1 MVYGT
6 SSATPP
12 TQSTWGKLSPRV
24 LAHRRAILHASHLP
38 SAWEARTQNGAS
50 RKLVELDSA
59 LVPMSSTLVCG
70 AQHTPKPFQLT
81 HTTMRLLLEPEHM
94 QCGVGDQAQGGG
106 ALLPTEVFLQNHWLL
121 QGEEKHGDI
130 TPGEIFL
137 VLPHGL
143 VQEHQ
148 PYLQKDVAQW
158 QRRTQSGYFTFDQD
172 RLIWK
177 KIDGLHKREYALSA
191 YLKLSF
197 MSLLPAFLKVQ
208 NPV

>member
-1 MVYGT
+1 M
-6 SSATPP
+6 
-12 TQSTWGKLSPRV
+12 
-24 LAHRRAILHASHLP
+24 
-38 SAWEARTQNGAS
+38 
-50 RKLVELDSA
+50 ELDSA

-148 PYLQKDVAQW
+148 PYLQKNVAQ
-158 QRRTQSGYFTFDQD
+158 
-172 RLIWK
+172 
-177 KIDGLHKREYALSA
+177 
-191 YLKLSF
+191 
-197 MSLLPAFLKVQ
+197 
-208 NPV
+208 